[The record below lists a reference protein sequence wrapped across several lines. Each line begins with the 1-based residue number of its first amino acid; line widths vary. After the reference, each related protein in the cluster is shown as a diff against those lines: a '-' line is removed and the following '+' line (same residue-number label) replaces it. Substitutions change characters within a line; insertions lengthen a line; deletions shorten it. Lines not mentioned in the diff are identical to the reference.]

1 MQLIDT
7 LACLEGKAI
16 VKLIQASVY
25 LVIAFD
31 ASRFALITQFIYTPA
46 NAHGGQRD
54 HGHFL
59 EPYVG

>member
-1 MQLIDT
+1 MFRRQ
-7 LACLEGKAI
+7 AI